1 MAKISFLLHIFKNL
15 LVNMIFIIVE
25 VEERSDDDYIQYGS
39 DGDKLSKPIFLA
51 DYLDAIR

>member
-1 MAKISFLLHIFKNL
+1 MAKISILLHIFKNL

-25 VEERSDDDYIQYGS
+25 VEESSDDDYIQYGS
-39 DGDKLSKPIFLA
+39 DGDKLSKPIFLT